1 MESNIHLIRTD
12 KFSKLQLERDGG
24 LHLEDGQSIALKSFL
39 NIYIASDEE
48 IKEGDYWIYICPING
63 LDYGDNNNPIVKNN
77 LPPTWF
83 EKLHDKENYKKIILT
98 TDPNLIQDGVQS
110 ISDEFIQWI
119 VKNPNCERVEVQYW
133 FDSYKIL
140 IPKEDPKKEPKKKK
154 KKEKNKDAAEYEY
167 LASHYVM
174 SNRRM
179 GF

>member
-1 MESNIHLIRTD
+1 MENNIHLIRTD
-12 KFSKLQLERDGG
+12 KPSCLFKNIKGNLGFNTEWNEIPFGRINQ
-24 LHLEDGQSIALKSFL
+24 
-39 NIYIASDEE
+39 NIYITNSEKPKHGDWHIHKQINYLKVSNSTDIPMDG
-48 IKEGDYWIYICPING
+48 IK
-63 LDYGDNNNPIVKNN
+63 V
-77 LPPTWF
+77 
-83 EKLHDKENYKKIILT
+83 ILT

>member
-1 MESNIHLIRTD
+1 MENNIHLIPTD

-24 LHLEDGQSIALKSFL
+24 LHLENGQSIALKSFL
-39 NIYIASDEE
+39 NIYITSDEE
-48 IKEGDYWIYICPING
+48 PKPNDFYFDFENQK
-63 LDYGDNNNPIVKNN
+63 VKKCETGYYN
-77 LPPTWF
+77 
-83 EKLHDKENYKKIILT
+83 KGSKKIILT

-140 IPKEDPKKEPKKKK
+140 IPKEYPKKKPKKKK